1 MWDVQKAVQYLNQHA
16 EPSSKGYCARYV
28 KKAISAG
35 GDISDWP
42 SIVSAKDYGSALL
55 ARGFQVISGQNDFI
69 AGDVVIIQ
77 GFNKSDFPAGE
88 IKKDHPHG
96 HMAMFNGQQW
106 VSDFKQ
112 NNGYYPGGDYRKAKP
127 GFVFY
132 RHKDVGSHSSETKA
146 ASGTHS
152 MKICFP
158 VRKKNGQDYATLDE
172 MMQLVNAEPHGTW
185 LAGTNLLWH
194 GGIHLSEASAKWSI
208 LEPGKADAA
217 VPVQCMV
224 GGEIVAWRVNQD
236 YLTNI
241 YADHTLQYSST
252 FVLVKSTC
260 QPDPKN
266 EKSWLDFYTLY
277 MGLAPLCAFEKHKCM
292 KVKAESG
299 IRRHPH
305 GQYEGSQSSPTM
317 TMSYKG
323 TWKKGTRVLVLKEQT
338 FTYRHKENQVFG
350 LAQEIDA
357 RGVVKGKSYWVSTST
372 DFMEPDGEEYAH
384 LPDWMKQAV
393 EQGGFDSVVKPSSPL
408 SIAAGDAIGFL
419 GKDTDSTGAADAETS
434 HFVHIE
440 VLSADPRMPDFLNN
454 TAQVKAGRKYIRL
467 HEDGK
472 LYTRSGDT
480 FTENS
485 GELGKDIHRV
495 LPEDQCN
502 PFTDVEKKRW
512 FQVSPQS
519 WMSQDGVDELPQYSL
534 KELGFTTLE
543 QSATSDMAASLCED
557 WAKQALGEIAKQI
570 VPARGLQEKQVADY
584 YQKAMK
590 RIDTD
595 GNGKLTAQ
603 ELHAAFTH
611 PEMDVCDIVARMV
624 VKHDSE
630 WFGNSSDPKW
640 AEYYK
645 DYDKPLLNYSK
656 KWQDDMSWMESVEP
670 FNKGEPVWHMHPV
683 MFLDA
688 LKQNKCDC
696 ESLYADKFKV
706 TRYGHQYGP
715 IYKGSMSLDK
725 YPRWKELLDSGEI
738 TENEK
743 SILIAMSQNEGNMD
757 AVQSYDSE
765 VITAGAMQKTVK
777 DSSGLEGKGE
787 LSAQLASFRD
797 AHADLYYNY
806 AVSCGWTV
814 EGSGSASVLYYCDQL
829 LTEGKKITAT
839 KLKTLIR
846 NNCNENTYGKVIHN
860 KPLAALVKI
869 ITLPEYLDL
878 QVIDFVKRLH
888 KAESSSVGNGR
899 KIKDY
904 AKSNFGRALVL
915 DESVNRPGNVASDFK
930 KAIKNLH
937 DHNPE
942 IDRDPEAW
950 GSQHSSYES
959 KLLDEYRLTR
969 RMTDSTLRYNALK
982 AKL

>member
-146 ASGTHS
+146 VSGYHP

-158 VRKKNGQDYATLDE
+158 VRKENGQDYATLDE
-172 MMQLVNAEPHGTW
+172 MMQLVNGEPHGTW

-194 GGIHLSEASAKWSI
+194 GGIHLSESSAKWSI

-224 GGEIVAWRVNQD
+224 GGDVVAWRVNQD
-236 YLTNI
+236 YLTNV

-260 QPDPKN
+260 QPDPEN

-277 MGLAPLCAFEKHKCM
+277 MGLAPLSAFDKHKCM
-292 KVKAESG
+292 KVKAEGG
-299 IRRHPH
+299 IRRHPQ
-305 GQYEGSQSSPTM
+305 GRYEGSPSSPDESTM
-317 TMSYKG
+317 TTSYKG

-372 DFMEPDGEEYAH
+372 DFMEPDGEEYAY

-454 TAQVKAGRKYIRL
+454 TAQVKTGRKYIRL

-502 PFTDVEKKRW
+502 PFTDAEKKRW

-534 KELGFTTLE
+534 KELGFTALE

-590 RIDTD
+590 RVDTD
-595 GNGKLTAQ
+595 GNGKLSAQ
-603 ELHAAFTH
+603 ELLAAFTH
-611 PEMDVCDIVARMV
+611 PEMGVCDIVARMV

-640 AEYYK
+640 TAYYK

-670 FNKGEPVWHMHPV
+670 FSKGKPVWHMHPV

-688 LKQNKCDC
+688 IGD
-696 ESLYADKFKV
+696 ED
-706 TRYGHQYGP
+706 G
-715 IYKGSMSLDK
+715 MSLKWLKVEKGQLTFDAEGNDQNSSPWFSRK
-725 YPRWKELLDSGEI
+725 VHWPAGVSGITIGRGYDLGQQTTSESDLTQVGIVDPLKTWLVGSQGLSASGAHARLNSAPEDIRSANISRKQQHDLFALIYQRLEADVKRICQKNSTIHAYHPNPQVTPDQAWEGIPEKIKEVLVDLRYRGDYTSHAR
-738 TENEK
+738 
-743 SILIAMSQNEGNMD
+743 SILQHYAYSGNLD
-757 AVQSYDSE
+757 GFGQV
-765 VITAGAMQKTVK
+765 
-777 DSSGLEGKGE
+777 
-787 LSAQLASFRD
+787 LS
-797 AHADLYYNY
+797 N
-806 AVSCGWTV
+806 
-814 EGSGSASVLYYCDQL
+814 
-829 LTEGKKITAT
+829 
-839 KLKTLIR
+839 R
-846 NNCNENTYGKVIHN
+846 NNWQNV
-860 KPLAALVKI
+860 PA
-869 ITLPEYLDL
+869 DR
-878 QVIDFVKRLH
+878 F
-888 KAESSSVGNGR
+888 
-899 KIKDY
+899 
-904 AKSNFGRALVL
+904 
-915 DESVNRPGNVASDFK
+915 NRRVRF
-930 KAIKNLH
+930 
-937 DHNPE
+937 
-942 IDRDPEAW
+942 
-950 GSQHSSYES
+950 YES
-959 KLLDEYRLTR
+959 
-969 RMTDSTLRYNALK
+969 
-982 AKL
+982 